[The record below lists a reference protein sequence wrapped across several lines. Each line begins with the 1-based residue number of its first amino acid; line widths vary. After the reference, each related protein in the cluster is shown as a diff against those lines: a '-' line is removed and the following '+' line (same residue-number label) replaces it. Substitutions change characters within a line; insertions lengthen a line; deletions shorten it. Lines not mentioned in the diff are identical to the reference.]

1 MTRPI
6 ICRPADGY
14 DEKRFGKKR
23 REETAVRALFLGAL
37 FVAVWAWG
45 RPALFWPALGLAAF
59 AWWRLPGGEKR

>member
-1 MTRPI
+1 M
-6 ICRPADGY
+6 
-14 DEKRFGKKR
+14 
-23 REETAVRALFLGAL
+23 RALFLWAL